1 MRAPR
6 QSPVWEVAPADLAA
20 AMARLAGDAGL
31 LRRVTCAAPGEL
43 AARQHAFALHARRL
57 LLREPPPRVLSLYA
71 GPHPTG
77 AYRRAETFRSDA
89 LRRLGYE
96 VRFRGGPT
104 RRASEAG
111 LSDPA
116 GALRRAL
123 DPPTTRRVSQPPR
136 ALPPGRW
143 LTRRTGTRGSRCVP
157 PPLPPLVLI
166 GHAASLTPY

>member
-111 LSDPA
+111 LR
-116 GALRRAL
+116 GALPRRACRTRPGRSGARST
-123 DPPTTRRVSQPPR
+123 PPRRVVSHSPPAPSPR
-136 ALPPGRW
+136 AG
-143 LTRRTGTRGSRCVP
+143 G
-157 PPLPPLVLI
+157 
-166 GHAASLTPY
+166 